1 MSSLSG
7 KNSSSVSIP
16 QRVASIFVF
25 ATRLHNTYTVY
36 EIHQE
41 KSHFQFLYYSTLHI
55 TFCNLQ
61 TWRQN
66 SSKWFTNSPKLVF

>member
-36 EIHQE
+36 ENHQE
-41 KSHFQFLYYSTLHI
+41 KSHFQFL
-55 TFCNLQ
+55 FRMFQ
-61 TWRQN
+61 
-66 SSKWFTNSPKLVF
+66 LVFYILLCQNGLKMVHKLSQIGP

>member
-36 EIHQE
+36 ENHQE
-41 KSHFQFLYYSTLHI
+41 KSHFQFLFYSI

-61 TWRQN
+61 TLA
-66 SSKWFTNSPKLVF
+66 PKQLKVVHK